1 MASDRIEPGMT
12 EPRPLFDDLTRFH
25 LAREIERWGWSIG
38 AHIYGAPRVLEA
50 GLAGLTIGRFCSIG
64 PSVTIALGN
73 HRTDLVTTYPFRAIA
88 GIVGG
93 GPWAPALE
101 AGPDHD
107 SRGDVVIGDEVWLGA
122 NSTVLSGVTIGT
134 GAVVGAGAVVR
145 RDVPP
150 YAIVTGNPAA
160 ILRHRFDE
168 ATVARLLR
176 TNWWAW
182 PDARIAAYLPLI
194 LGTDIAAFLERA
206 EAEAASDAA
215 LNAPPPSSGRRGP
228 RPPAAPAGSGR
239 GRGRRP

>member
-1 MASDRIEPGMT
+1 MIEPQ
-12 EPRPLFDDLTRFH
+12 PLFDDLTHFH

-38 AHIYGAPRVLEA
+38 AHTYGAPRVLEA
-50 GLAGLTIGRFCSIG
+50 GLAGLTVGRFCSIG

-93 GPWAPALE
+93 GLWAEALK

-107 SRGDVVIGDEVWLGA
+107 TRGDVVIGDEVWLGA
-122 NSTVLSGVTIGT
+122 NCIILSGVTIGS

-150 YAIVTGNPAA
+150 YAIVTGNPAQVA
-160 ILRHRFDE
+160 RTRFDA
-168 ATVARLLR
+168 ATIERLLR
-176 TNWWAW
+176 LNWWAW

-194 LGTDIAAFLERA
+194 LGTDIAAFLDRA
-206 EAEAASDAA
+206 EAEA
-215 LNAPPPSSGRRGP
+215 LNAPPPSSGRPAP
-228 RPPAAPAGSGR
+228 RPPAAPSGSGR